1 MPKCLELAS
10 MLIPMHVIVI
20 RTGAFRNVNVN
31 AKLELTININW
42 ANYRGLWQWC
52 ITLGMGH

>member
-1 MPKCLELAS
+1 

-20 RTGAFRNVNVN
+20 RAGAYRN
-31 AKLELTININW
+31 AKLELTINW

>member
-1 MPKCLELAS
+1 MPTCLELAS

-20 RTGAFRNVNVN
+20 RTGAYRNVN

-42 ANYRGLWQWC
+42 ADYRGLWQWC